1 MRIGPAAAVQTEPT
15 TPRTRTKGSAPGPV
29 AASPTDSMTL
39 MGVPEAELTP
49 TVFAA
54 LTALMS
60 EVDAL
65 KRERERLRS
74 ALRAAEEQADTD
86 ALTPLQ
92 NRRAFVRELARIAAF
107 SERYD
112 VRASLLFFDLDGFK
126 AVNDQFGHAAGDAV
140 LRHVA
145 ALLLAN
151 VRDSD
156 VVGRVGGDEFAV
168 ILAKADLDAARAK
181 GAALASLIA
190 ETPCAFEG
198 RRHAVSASIGVHCF
212 ARGEN
217 AEHILARADEDM
229 YAAKAERRLTA
240 SRAPA

>member
-1 MRIGPAAAVQTEPT
+1 MRIGPVAVAKAEEPAA
-15 TPRTRTKGSAPGPV
+15 RTRAKGPSAAPGAP
-29 AASPTDSMTL
+29 APADSMTL

-49 TVFAA
+49 KVFAA
-54 LTALMS
+54 LTALMG
-60 EVDAL
+60 EVDQL

-74 ALRAAEEQADTD
+74 ALRAAEAQADTD

-145 ALLLAN
+145 GLLLAN

-168 ILAKADLDAARAK
+168 ILAKADMAAARAK
-181 GAALASLIA
+181 GAALCELLS
-190 ETPCAFEG
+190 ENPCVFEG
-198 RRHAVSASIGVHCF
+198 RSHAVSASVGVHCF
-212 ARGEN
+212 ARGEG

-229 YAAKAERRLTA
+229 YAAKAEKRLTA

>member
-1 MRIGPAAAVQTEPT
+1 MRIGPAAVVQTEPT
-15 TPRTRTKGSAPGPV
+15 APRARAKGV
-29 AASPTDSMTL
+29 AAASQAATVDSMTL

-49 TVFAA
+49 RVFAA
-54 LTALMS
+54 LTALMN
-60 EVDAL
+60 EVEQL
-65 KRERERLRS
+65 KRERERLRA
-74 ALRAAEEQADTD
+74 ALRTAEEQADTD

-126 AVNDQFGHAAGDAV
+126 QINDRFGHAAGDAV

-145 ALLLAN
+145 GLLLAN

-181 GAALASLIA
+181 GATLAALIA
-190 ETPCAFEG
+190 DTPCQFEG
-198 RRHAVSASIGVHCF
+198 RSHQVCASVGVHCF
-212 ARGEN
+212 AKGET
-217 AEHILARADEDM
+217 AERILASADEDM

-240 SRAPA
+240 SRAEA

>member
-1 MRIGPAAAVQTEPT
+1 MRIGPAAVVQSEPT
-15 TPRTRTKGSAPGPV
+15 PSRARTRGGASA
-29 AASPTDSMTL
+29 AATAAPADTMTL
-39 MGVPEAELTP
+39 HGVPEAELTP
-49 TVFAA
+49 RVFAA
-54 LTALMS
+54 LTALMN
-60 EVDAL
+60 EVDQL
-65 KRERERLRS
+65 KRERERLRA

-126 AVNDQFGHAAGDAV
+126 QVNDSFGHAAGDAV

-145 ALLLAN
+145 GLLLAN

-181 GAALASLIA
+181 GAALAALIA
-190 ETPCAFEG
+190 DTPCLFEG
-198 RRHAVSASIGVHCF
+198 RSHQVCASVGVHCF
-212 ARGEN
+212 ARGET

-240 SRAPA
+240 SRASA